1 MFLVLVSVGYGFPRI
16 VWQIRVLFEVIS
28 ENLSFLDL
36 LGICIQEVIFV
47 DPSILFVSAPPI

>member
-16 VWQIRVLFEVIS
+16 VWQIRALFEVIS